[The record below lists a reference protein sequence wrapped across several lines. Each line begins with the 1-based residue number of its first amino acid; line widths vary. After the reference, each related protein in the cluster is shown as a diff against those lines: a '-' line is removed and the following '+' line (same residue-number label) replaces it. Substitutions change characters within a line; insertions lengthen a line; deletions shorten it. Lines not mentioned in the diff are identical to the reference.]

1 MRLAPW
7 QRLLVYGSLAI
18 VAVSGLLWFVLH
30 DFISDEPDVTQRYLL
45 IVHGTS
51 AFAVLMAFGS
61 LFPVHVRAG
70 WLRRLNLVTGLG
82 LIGGMVVLSITA
94 LVLYYGGEDPR
105 LWARWVHIGVGL
117 LGFTVLPVHIVR
129 GYRAR
134 QNASQPSAEPLNEPM
149 GPVDAQTPP
158 AGLQPCIPSEN
169 PYKPRVPSI
178 LVGS

>member
-7 QRLLVYGSLAI
+7 QRVLIYGS
-18 VAVSGLLWFVLH
+18 VVTVTVSGLLWFVLH
-30 DFISDEPDVTQRYLL
+30 DVISDEPDGTQRFLL
-45 IVHGTS
+45 VVHGTS

-61 LFPVHVRAG
+61 LFPVHMRAG

-82 LIGGMVVLSITA
+82 LIGGMAALSVTA
-94 LVLYYGGEDPR
+94 LVLYYGGEDSH

-117 LGFTVLPVHIVR
+117 LCFAVFPVHIVR
-129 GYRAR
+129 GHRVR
-134 QNASQPSAEPLNEPM
+134 QNALHPLAEPVNKPSAPA
-149 GPVDAQTPP
+149 DAPTPQT
-158 AGLQPCIPSEN
+158 GLQPCIPSEN